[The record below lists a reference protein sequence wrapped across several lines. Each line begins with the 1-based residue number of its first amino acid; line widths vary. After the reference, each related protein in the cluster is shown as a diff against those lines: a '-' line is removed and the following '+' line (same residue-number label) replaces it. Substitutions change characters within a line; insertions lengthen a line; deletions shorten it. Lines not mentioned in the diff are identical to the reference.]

1 MTKLK
6 VYATFGIQFKVRE
19 TTTFRMSVLA
29 DIMHDRP
36 ICNKMISCSG
46 NILNRIGQGQ
56 WVIETQ
62 SETDTQRD
70 RQREKNRA
78 KYVTEHNR
86 IKEERRGHEREKKPA
101 RYTVTRDT

>member
-70 RQREKNRA
+70 RQIEKQSEVC
-78 KYVTEHNR
+78 K
-86 IKEERRGHEREKKPA
+86 
-101 RYTVTRDT
+101 